1 MSLKLSALLLVFGIC
16 MCLGFTGQIAYANEY
31 NSTSNFMLLS
41 GSGYDSP
48 KFDCK
53 SDSECVMLVYNDVLD
68 RIELSLTFDKFRTIN
83 TTMVLAGWTPVPGHP
98 IRDNYPFVYD
108 VQFINDSFYNLEYRR
123 TLYSFNSSTQTLAT
137 VCTISDDDY
146 FILGFYNSTYMVVGQ
161 TFVGNSNFNINLVKN
176 DCNLTTK
183 IVVGTWLGLSGYGVS
198 DTNIDDITGF
208 IAWKSGFTSTTEIIG
223 TLDITIRYS
232 THFSAQTDLNGFPS
246 TYDGLWDYANNKIY
260 FRNVTYVAT
269 ASTTDMSTWGTAQIY
284 YTFGNTIQ
292 REDRKSFTGHD
303 VVMFENSSGIF
314 VGDTWEA
321 PSYTPATEY
330 VNGVKVY
337 GTSSWLAFLG
347 YRSYSPKV
355 DCQADMQHCLMLVY
369 DTGAYWSVFP
379 AIVGLYSVNGFQTI
393 TSSFIVPNSG
403 VLGTE
408 ITDSNFAYANL
419 PYDVKYN
426 PTDDKY
432 YIIANDNTVN
442 PKIYNWSSSGGL
454 GIKASLSQDCEQ
466 YGNTRSIFGIAGKE
480 TSAPQ
485 VYVLCAGWGGVSPG
499 LSGYDTNLAKYWLY
513 NGSYISVSGI
523 TNNFAC
529 TNPTNFCGG
538 LDLSTG
544 GFIDGLTEYSLVYRV
559 YSTGSASP
567 NTVVQFTKSSNIN
580 TYFPTDSNY
589 AGLQYWREGID
600 LVYTRA
606 QGSVSAGQYKT
617 LTGDFISYTTPVLYY
632 AWNLENAESIP
643 RTDRTVTSNYRV
655 YVFERVSASDSG
667 IFVYREPIMPVY
679 VFARYVNP
687 VTQQPDNPVMT
698 SATLTCPSGYSSTG
712 VGSDV
717 TLRTTC
723 ETAMNLQLLAT
734 GFLPTLGNITFDKIG
749 GCNSM
754 FVRANYLPSSYNVNV
769 TIRDQQ
775 TGSAIAG
782 ASVVMSGVGTF
793 TTDSEG
799 HASVTVQPVMN
810 PFFVHST
817 DSGSCTENMQV
828 SGTARSYWLQL
839 SATGFRTSN
848 YYNFKFVDETLLN
861 GIAYFTY
868 KNSDAL
874 TLYLTKGAD
883 VDVRVYTFDGVPVE
897 KNLVS
902 VKASGATIYVMSN
915 GVPLSIDTAT
925 QFPATFRLINNSASF
940 VATFNLTQGTYYETK
955 TLTIVNTT
963 NFYSLSFTLPESSS
977 YSCVSSADCT
987 SSFCQGTFFS
997 ELTGCIAGQCSYDIS
1012 SCTLCDADKG
1022 CYEQTSSTECFFD
1035 TDCIDSCASVGFLS
1049 EGLCGISNLCIIHT
1063 KECSHGCVTVA
1074 EGEDYCAEAP
1084 PLVSCD
1090 QSTVV
1095 GMLSCMQSGLM
1106 GFIGDTYSPMFMI
1119 GLALFIMIIVITILA
1134 LAFKGA
1140 QQAIR

>member
-1 MSLKLSALLLVFGIC
+1 MSMKLSALLLVFGIC
-16 MCLGFTGQIAYANEY
+16 MCFGFTGQVAYANEY

-83 TTMVLAGWTPVPGHP
+83 TTMVLAGWTPVPGHS

-108 VQFINDSFYNLEYRR
+108 VQFINDSFYNLEHRR

-161 TFVGNSNFNINLVKN
+161 TFFGNGNFNINLVKN
-176 DCNLTTK
+176 DCNLATK
-183 IVVGTWLGLSGYGVS
+183 ISIGTWLGLSGYGVS

-321 PSYTPATEY
+321 PAYSPAVEYTSGTRIYA
-330 VNGVKVY
+330 
-337 GTSSWLAFLG
+337 TSSWLAFLG

-355 DCQADMQHCLMLVY
+355 DCQGDMQHCLMLVY

-379 AIVGLYSVNGFQTI
+379 AIIGLYSVDGFQTI
-393 TSSFIVPNSG
+393 TSTFIIPNSG

-408 ITDSNFAYANL
+408 ITDSNFAYQAL

-426 PTDDKY
+426 SVDDKY
-432 YIIANDNTVN
+432 YIVANDNTAN
-442 PKIYNWSSSGGL
+442 PKVYNWSSSGGL
-454 GIKASLSQDCEQ
+454 GVRATLSFDCEQ
-466 YGNTRSIFGIAGKE
+466 YGNQRSIFGIAGKE
-480 TSAPQ
+480 TSNPEIL
-485 VYVLCAGWGGVSPG
+485 VMCAGWGGVSPG
-499 LSGYDTNLAKYWLY
+499 LYGYDINLERYWLY
-513 NGSYISVSGI
+513 NGSYITTSGLQI
-523 TNNFAC
+523 NLGC
-529 TNPTNFCGG
+529 SSPINFCTS
-538 LDLSTG
+538 LDLASG
-544 GFIDGLTEYSLVYRV
+544 GFVDGLNEYKIVGRV
-559 YSTGSASP
+559 YSTGSAGSP
-567 NTVVQFTKSSNIN
+567 NTYANTYTSSNIN
-580 TYFPTDSNY
+580 TYFPTDST
-589 AGLQYWREGID
+589 GLQYWREGID

-606 QGSVSAGQYKT
+606 EAGSVHAGQYKT
-617 LTGDFISYTTPVLYY
+617 LTDNFISYTTPVLYY
-632 AWNLENAESIP
+632 SWDLTNAETIP
-643 RTDRTVTSNYRV
+643 RTDRVVTSNYRV
-655 YVFERVSASDSG
+655 YAYERNHATNAG
-667 IFVYREPIMPVY
+667 IFVYRETIMPIY

-687 VTQQPDNPVMT
+687 VTQQPDNPV
-698 SATLTCPSGYSSTG
+698 SVNAQLTCPSGYTTTG
-712 VGSDV
+712 IGSDV
-717 TLRTTC
+717 TLHTTC
-723 ETAMNLQLLAT
+723 ESAMNLQLLAT
-734 GFLPTLGNITFDKIG
+734 GFLPTLGNITFDKIS

-754 FVRANYLPSSYNVNV
+754 FVRANYLPSSYSVNV
-769 TIRDQQ
+769 TVRDQQ
-775 TGSAIAG
+775 TGSVISG
-782 ASVVMSGVGTF
+782 ATVTMSGVGTF
-793 TTDSEG
+793 TTDSQG
-799 HASVTVQPVMN
+799 HASVTVQPVMS
-810 PFFVHST
+810 PYFVHSS
-817 DSGSCTENMQV
+817 DIGACTETMQV
-828 SGTARSYWLQL
+828 SGTARSYWLQV

-848 YYNFKFVDETLLN
+848 YYNFKFVDETVLN
-861 GIAYFTY
+861 SIIYFTY
-868 KNSDAL
+868 KNLDAL

-883 VDVRVYTFDGVPVE
+883 VEVRVYTFDGVPVE
-897 KNLVS
+897 NNLVS
-902 VKASGATIYVMSN
+902 IKASGATVYVMSD
-915 GVPLSIDTAT
+915 GVPVAIDTAT
-925 QFPATFRLINNSASF
+925 QFPATFRLINSSESF
-940 VATFNLTQGTYYETK
+940 IATFNLTQGTYYEMK

-963 NFYSLSFTLPESSS
+963 NYYSLSFTLPEASS
-977 YSCVSSADCT
+977 YACVSSADCT
-987 SSFCQGTFFS
+987 SSYCQGTFFY
-997 ELTGCIAGQCSYDIS
+997 ELNDCVGGQCVYDVS
-1012 SCTLCDADKG
+1012 SCTLCDAEAG

-1035 TDCIDSCASVGFLS
+1035 TDCIDTCANPGFLS
-1049 EGLCGISNLCIIHT
+1049 EGLCGSSNLCIFHM
-1063 KECSHGCVTVA
+1063 KECSNGCVSVV
-1074 EGEDYCAEAP
+1074 EGEDYCGEAP
-1084 PLVSCD
+1084 PIVSCD

-1106 GFIGDTYSPMFMI
+1106 SFIGSAYSPMFMI
-1119 GLALFIMIIVITILA
+1119 GLALFIMIIVITILG

-1140 QQAIR
+1140 QNVIR